1 MTPSTTASK
10 VEPVVESKTHSTE
23 SREATGTSKVPASGR
38 GSHTHRVGAGGE
50 EESFSFPYPPLPLR
64 PKEDLGCGG
73 GGAVLDRRKEALRA
87 LRVLSEAPLGPR
99 GSQGFWK

>member
-1 MTPSTTASK
+1 MEGPAGRDEQGRQGWWLGQVTPSTTASK

-23 SREATGTSKVPASGR
+23 SREATGTSKVPASSR

-64 PKEDLGCGG
+64 PKEDLG
-73 GGAVLDRRKEALRA
+73 RRGWGRC
-87 LRVLSEAPLGPR
+87 
-99 GSQGFWK
+99 